1 MRQSLP
7 NGSHIRMATDFA
19 RVCARRVCAN
29 HLFALQP
36 LHIVPVIFIFR
47 LAKAT
52 DLVVAAI
59 GATPGPDKLVGAG
72 TNHEE

>member
-1 MRQSLP
+1 
-7 NGSHIRMATDFA
+7 MATEFA
-19 RVCARRVCAN
+19 RACARDVRAN
-29 HLFALQP
+29 YLFALFALQP
-36 LHIVPVIFIFR
+36 LHIVPVIFVFR

-52 DLVVAAI
+52 DLVVAAV

>member
-1 MRQSLP
+1 
-7 NGSHIRMATDFA
+7 MATEFA
-19 RVCARRVCAN
+19 RACARGVRAN
-29 HLFALQP
+29 YLFAFFARQP
-36 LHIVPVIFIFR
+36 LHIVPVIFVFR

-52 DLVVAAI
+52 DLVVVAV